1 MDHKIIYFLC
11 TGNACRSQMAEGF
24 AKEYLGEEWI
34 VHSAGTYAHG
44 INSHA
49 VEAMKE
55 IGIDISN
62 HTSDII
68 DPDILHRATLVV
80 TLCGDALD
88 SCPIIPADVE
98 HVHCSFDDPAGREW
112 SEFQRVRDEISA
124 WMKKLP
130 TML

>member
-80 TLCGDALD
+80 TLCGAPLIAVR
-88 SCPIIPADVE
+88 SFLPMLNMFIAVLTIPLGE
-98 HVHCSFDDPAGREW
+98 SGLSFN
-112 SEFQRVRDEISA
+112 EFEMKSA
-124 WMKKLP
+124 HG
-130 TML
+130 